1 MAIKYYRIV
10 SFSGGKDSTAML
22 LKIIDLNIP
31 FDEVIFIDTGLE
43 FPAMYEHIC
52 KVESDTGINIT
63 RVKPDKS
70 FEYYLFDYVRKRPS
84 KYKEYKGLGLPGH
97 KYRWCTQYLKI
108 LPLKRY
114 LKQYNNVI
122 EYVGIAYD
130 ESFRIRRNYYIK
142 NKNLVFPLVDLKITE
157 YEALNYCYSKGYNWS
172 GLYNIF
178 RRVSC
183 WCCPLQRIGELK
195 SLYIHFP
202 ELWKKLKSY
211 EDFSL
216 KRGRSIKQGYNLAD
230 LEERFKK
237 EIYYENQQIKIIY

>member
-1 MAIKYYRIV
+1 MAISKKRIV

-22 LKIIDLNIP
+22 LKIIEFNIP
-31 FDEVIFIDTGLE
+31 FDEVIFVDTGIE
-43 FPAMYEHIC
+43 FPDLYSHID
-52 KVESDTGINIT
+52 KVESATGINIT
-63 RVKPDKS
+63 RIKPDKS
-70 FEYYLFDYVRKRPS
+70 FEYYLFEYERKRLS
-84 KYKEYKGLGLPGH
+84 KYSDKKGLGLPGH
-97 KYRWCTQYLKI
+97 KYRWCTQYLKL

-114 LKQYNNVI
+114 LKKYPNVI

-157 YEALNYCYSKGYNWS
+157 NEALSYCYSKGYDWN
-172 GLYNIF
+172 GLYRIF

-202 ELWKKLKSY
+202 ELWKKLRSY

-216 KRGRSIKQGYNLAD
+216 ERGRSIKQGYNLAD
-230 LEERFKK
+230 LEERFKR
-237 EIYYENQQIKIIY
+237 EVFIDNQQIKISY